1 MAQQK
6 RGFKVKTD
14 NFLAKH
20 KLLIAI
26 STLIGTIIGAGVL
39 AIPYVVAKGGFL
51 YGMLIILIL
60 GLGFLLLNLYI
71 GEIVLRTKKQH
82 QLTGYAEKYLGK
94 WGKRLM
100 SFAMVFGI
108 YGALIAYLIGEG
120 QTLRTIFGF
129 GDPLIYSLI
138 FFVIVFVIIS
148 RGVKTTGK
156 TELAVITLLILVVI
170 LIGIFSFNK
179 VDPANFSLFNPTFF
193 FLPFGVIL
201 FALMGTVSIP
211 ELQEE
216 LGREKYKMKKAIIIG
231 SIIPIIL
238 YILFSAVVVGI
249 VGFEN
254 FELLAPNERIATV
267 ALSFYS
273 DSILSLFANIFAVL
287 AMFTSFLTLGL
298 ALTEMYNY
306 DFGLSR
312 RLSLGLTLFVP
323 LVIALAKLTTF
334 ISVIALAGIIAG
346 GLDGILIVLAYWK
359 AKTLG
364 DRKPEYSLKSPKI
377 LGYLLLCMFSLAILY
392 QIWQNFF

>member
-1 MAQQK
+1 MEQQK
-6 RGFKVKTD
+6 RGFKLKTD
-14 NFLAKH
+14 SFLAKH
-20 KLLIAI
+20 RLWIAI
-26 STLIGTIIGAGVL
+26 ATLIGTIIGAGVL

-51 YGMLIILIL
+51 YGLLIILFL
-60 GLGFLLLNLYI
+60 GAGFLLLNLYT

-82 QLTGYAEKYLGK
+82 QLTGYAEKYLGR

-120 QTLRTIFGF
+120 QTLKTIFGF
-129 GDPLIYSLI
+129 GDPLIYSLL
-138 FFVIVFVIIS
+138 FFIIVFVIIS
-148 RGVKTTGK
+148 RGIKSTGK
-156 TELAVITLLILVVI
+156 TELAVIILLILVVI
-170 LIGIFSFNK
+170 IIGVFSFNK
-179 VDPANFSLFNPTFF
+179 VDTTNFSLFNPAFF
-193 FLPFGVIL
+193 FLPLGVIL

-211 ELQEE
+211 ELQEV
-216 LGREKYKMKKAIIIG
+216 LGREKHKLKKAIIIG
-231 SIIPIIL
+231 SIIPIVL

-249 VGFEN
+249 VGLEN
-254 FELLAPNERIATV
+254 FELLAPNERIATI

-273 DSILSLFANIFAVL
+273 DSFLGLFANIFAVL

-312 RLSLGLTLFVP
+312 RLSLGLTLFIP

-364 DRKPEYSLKSPKI
+364 DRKPEYSLKLPKI
-377 LGYLLLCMFSLAILY
+377 LGCLLLLIFSLAILY